1 MKIEIGKY
9 DRTARTVPV
18 TFTSGEIVHQRD
30 VNAVLTAGGKYDA
43 EATAARVDEVALG
56 VAHKIDIGAI
66 TAQQP
71 EA

>member
-9 DRTARTVPV
+9 DRAARTVAV
-18 TFTSGEIVHQRD
+18 TFTSGEVIHRRD

-43 EATAARVDEVALG
+43 DATAARVDEVALG
-56 VAHKIDIGAI
+56 VANKIAIGAI
-66 TAQQP
+66 TAEQP